1 MSWEEGLN
9 DHDKHTVSRITE
21 CCSWSLPGDGNLDD
35 PLQGLWCKG
44 TGKKHFSLRRK
55 SLEGS
60 ICWDIEIEVHRDT
73 TGFSIDNKSDDI
85 SKSTKLLAFLGFSGC
100 RQS

>member
-1 MSWEEGLN
+1 M
-9 DHDKHTVSRITE
+9 VSRITE

-55 SLEGS
+55 GLEVS
-60 ICWDIEIEVHRDT
+60 IFWDIEIEVHRDT
-73 TGFSIDNKSDDI
+73 TGFSIDNKSDD
-85 SKSTKLLAFLGFSGC
+85 AGFGGPIVLWH
-100 RQS
+100 RL